1 MTTLPAPTPATA
13 DPAAPAFRSF
23 FMGGFECSTQR
34 RPSGRRI
41 DVIDATGHDRF
52 AAQDYARLA
61 AAGLRTARDGLR
73 WHLIERVPGEY
84 DFTSAQAQVTA
95 ARDHGVQVIWDLL
108 HYGSPDFV
116 DVFAPDFPEVFAR
129 FARAAAEFLRAETVG
144 ELWVCPVNE
153 ISFMAWGGGDVGY
166 LNPFAHG
173 RGDTLKRQL
182 VRASIRAMDEVRAT
196 DPAARFLHAEPLIA
210 VQAHPERPEDR
221 PHAQIN
227 HEAQYAAL
235 DMLLGRVHPELGG
248 GEGYVDV
255 IGLNYYPYNQWHHH
269 PEHHLREVLHM
280 GHPAHRPL
288 RELLAEVWAR
298 YGRPLMI
305 AETGTEDAGRAPWFA
320 RVAAE
325 TLAAR
330 AAGVPVHGVCLYP
343 VVNHPG
349 WDDDRHCHNGLWDY
363 PDALGG
369 RAADPDLAAALAQA
383 QRLEAGEPEPA
394 PVLSAEALLLTP
406 AGALREALGR
416 FARAAPV
423 IAAEAAARDLDGAFP
438 ADSFAALRAAGLLTV
453 TLPQAQGGLD
463 LGGPG
468 LLHLLRR
475 VGRAGLPVARL
486 YEGHL
491 NALLLARRF
500 GSPEQWE
507 RAAQDARA
515 GELFGVWN
523 TEAAPGLHLDPVAPD
538 PAAAAGD
545 AGAGPRWQLR
555 GNKTFTSGAGHVT
568 RPLLPAELPGGAGR
582 VMALLPAPVAP
593 ERFDPS
599 FWTPLGMR
607 PTVSFR
613 ADLDGLEIGEAEL
626 LGGPGDYYTQP
637 EFGGGALRFVAAQIG
652 GADAALSAARDVLRA
667 LGRAGDDAQRLR
679 FAGAFAGLEAAWQVT
694 LRAARLLD
702 TAPAER
708 ALAYVALARSVTED
722 ACLHAAEAAERAVG
736 ARGLLAPCPAERA
749 VRDLRMYLRQ
759 PAPDA
764 ARLALGAWVL
774 QEAEWPAVAADPWDP
789 GLTLLDGDLGDG
801 GLGDADPA
809 W

>member
-1 MTTLPAPTPATA
+1 MTTSPLTPPPAPEDTA
-13 DPAAPAFRSF
+13 PSVFRSF

-61 AAGLRTARDGLR
+61 AAGLRSARDGLR
-73 WHLIERVPGEY
+73 WHLVERVPGEY

-95 ARDHGVQVIWDLL
+95 AREAGVQVVWDLL

-129 FARAAAEFLRAETVG
+129 FARAAATFLRAGTEGT
-144 ELWVCPVNE
+144 LWVCPVNE

-166 LNPFAHG
+166 LNPFARG

-182 VRASIRAMDEVRAT
+182 VRASIRAMDEVRAV

-221 PHAQIN
+221 PHAQAD
-227 HEAQYAAL
+227 HDSQYAAL

-255 IGLNYYPYNQWHHH
+255 VGLNYYPYNQWHHH
-269 PEHHLREVLHM
+269 PEHHLREVLHP

-298 YGRPLMI
+298 YGRPVLI

-320 RVAAE
+320 RVADEA
-325 TLAAR
+325 LAAR
-330 AAGVPVHGVCLYP
+330 AAGVPVQGVCLYP

-369 RAADPDLAAALAQA
+369 RAADLALAAALASA
-383 QRLEAGEPEPA
+383 QRAEAGEPEPGPQPDPA
-394 PVLSAEALLLTP
+394 PLAPTDP
-406 AGALREALGR
+406 GREALAR
-416 FARAAPV
+416 FARVAPTL
-423 IAAEAAARDLDGAFP
+423 AAEAGARDRDGQFP
-438 ADSFAALRAAGLLTV
+438 AASFAALREAGLLTA
-453 TLPQAQGGLD
+453 TLAPEEGGLG

-468 LLHLLRR
+468 AGGAGLLALLRR
-475 VGRAGLPVARL
+475 VGRESLPVARL

-491 NALLLARRF
+491 NALLLVSRF
-500 GSPEQWE
+500 GTPEQRA
-507 RAAQDARA
+507 RAAEAAGA
-515 GELFGVWN
+515 GEVFGVWN
-523 TEAAPGLHLDPVAPD
+523 TEAAPGLHLEQ
-538 PAAAAGD
+538 AG
-545 AGAGPRWQLR
+545 GGRWRLL

-582 VMALLPAPVAP
+582 VMVLLPAPVPP
-593 ERFDPS
+593 ERFDPD
-599 FWTPLGMR
+599 FWAPLGMR

-613 ADLDGLEIGEAEL
+613 ADLDGLEVEPGDLIGA
-626 LGGPGDYYTQP
+626 PGDYYAQP
-637 EFGGGALRFVAAQIG
+637 DFGGGALRFLAAQLG
-652 GADAALSAARDVLRA
+652 GADAALKAARDVLRG
-667 LGRAGDDAQRLR
+667 LGRQGDDAQRLR
-679 FAGAFAGLEAAWQVT
+679 FAGVAAGLEAAWQVT

-702 TAPAER
+702 TAPTER
-708 ALAYVALARSVTED
+708 ALAYVALARTVTED
-722 ACLHAAEAAERAVG
+722 ACLHAAEATERAVG
-736 ARGLLAPCPAERA
+736 ARGLLAPHPAERWL
-749 VRDLRMYLRQ
+749 RDLRMYLRQ

-774 QEAEWPAVAADPWDP
+774 DGPDLPDLAADPWDP
-789 GLTLLDGDLGDG
+789 DGD
-801 GLGDADPA
+801 AA
-809 W
+809 C

>member
-1 MTTLPAPTPATA
+1 MTTVPAPLPL
-13 DPAAPAFRSF
+13 APAGNAPPVFQSF

-95 ARDHGVQVIWDLL
+95 ARAAGVQVIWDLL

-116 DVFAPDFPEVFAR
+116 DVFAPEFPEVFAR
-129 FARAAAEFLRAETVG
+129 FARAAAEFLRAETEG

-196 DPAARFLHAEPLIA
+196 DPAARFLHAEPLIS
-210 VQAHPERPEDR
+210 VQAHPERPEDHA
-221 PHAQIN
+221 HAQAN
-227 HEAQYAAL
+227 HESQYAAL
-235 DMLLGRVHPELGG
+235 DMLLGRLHPELGG
-248 GEGYVDV
+248 GEAYVDV
-255 IGLNYYPYNQWHHH
+255 VGLNYYPYNQWHHH
-269 PEHHLREVLHM
+269 PEHHLREVLDM

-288 RELLAEVWAR
+288 RGLLADVWAR
-298 YGRPLMI
+298 YGRPLLI

-325 TLAAR
+325 ALAAR
-330 AAGVPVHGVCLYP
+330 GAGVPVEGVCLYP

-369 RAADPDLAAALAQA
+369 RAADPALAAALASA
-383 QRLEAGEPEPA
+383 QRAEAGEPEPA
-394 PVLSAEALLLTP
+394 APPPEP
-406 AGALREALGR
+406 APAASTDPAREALTR
-416 FARAAPV
+416 LARAAPA
-423 IAAEAAARDLDGAFP
+423 IAAEAAARDRDGQFP
-438 ADSFAALRAAGLLTV
+438 AASFAALREAGLLTV
-453 TLPQAQGGLD
+453 TLSPEQGGLG
-463 LGGPG
+463 LGGAG
-468 LLHLLRR
+468 LLTLLRR
-475 VGRAGLPVARL
+475 VGRESLPVARL

-491 NALLLARRF
+491 NALLLVSRF
-500 GSPEQWE
+500 GAPGQ
-507 RAAQDARA
+507 RARAVADARA

-523 TEAAPGLHLDPVAPD
+523 TEAAPGLHLEE
-538 PAAAAGD
+538 
-545 AGAGPRWQLR
+545 AGAARWRLL

-582 VMALLPAPVAP
+582 AMVLLPASVPP
-593 ERFDPS
+593 ERFDPD
-599 FWTPLGMR
+599 FWSPLGMR

-613 ADLDGLEIGEAEL
+613 ADLDGLEIGAGDL
-626 LGGPGDYYTQP
+626 IGAPGDYYAQP
-637 EFGGGALRFVAAQIG
+637 EFGGGALRFLAAQLG
-652 GADAALSAARDVLRA
+652 GADAAMTAARDVLRG
-667 LGRAGDDAQRLR
+667 LGRQGDDAQRLR
-679 FAGAFAGLEAAWQVT
+679 FAGVAAGLEAAWQVT

-702 TAPAER
+702 TAPTER
-708 ALAYVALARSVTED
+708 ALAYVALARTVTED
-722 ACLHAAEAAERAVG
+722 ACLLAAEAAERAVG
-736 ARGLLAPCPAERA
+736 ARGLLAPHPAERI

-774 QEAEWPAVAADPWDP
+774 DGPEPSDLAADPWDP
-789 GLTLLDGDLGDG
+789 DGD
-801 GLGDADPA
+801 AA
-809 W
+809 C

>member
-1 MTTLPAPTPATA
+1 MTTLPAPLSL
-13 DPAAPAFRSF
+13 APAGNAPPTFRSF

-95 ARDHGVQVIWDLL
+95 AREAGVQVIWDLL

-116 DVFAPDFPEVFAR
+116 DVFAPDFPEIFAR
-129 FARAAAEFLRAETVG
+129 FARAAAEFLRAETEG
-144 ELWVCPVNE
+144 ELWICPVNE

-182 VRASIRAMDEVRAT
+182 VRASIQAIDAVRAT
-196 DPAARFLHAEPLIA
+196 DSAARFLHAEPLIA

-221 PHAQIN
+221 PHAQGN
-227 HEAQYAAL
+227 HESQYAAL
-235 DMLLGRVHPELGG
+235 DMLLGRLHPELGG
-248 GEGYVDV
+248 GEAYVDV
-255 IGLNYYPYNQWHHH
+255 VGLNYYPYNQWHHH

-288 RELLAEVWAR
+288 RELMAEVWAR

-305 AETGTEDAGRAPWFA
+305 AETGTEDDGRAAWFA
-320 RVAAE
+320 RVADEA
-325 TLAAR
+325 LAAR
-330 AAGVPVHGVCLYP
+330 AAGVPVEGVCLYP

-369 RAADPDLAAALAQA
+369 RAADPALAAALASA
-383 QRLEAGEPEPA
+383 QRAESGESEPGPSSGLAA
-394 PVLSAEALLLTP
+394 PASTDP
-406 AGALREALGR
+406 GREALIR
-416 FARAAPV
+416 FARAAPTV
-423 IAAEAAARDLDGAFP
+423 AAEAAARDRDGQFP
-438 ADSFAALRAAGLLTV
+438 AASFAALREAGLLTV
-453 TLPQAQGGLD
+453 TLTSEEGGLG
-463 LGGPG
+463 LGGGAG
-468 LLHLLRR
+468 LLALLRR
-475 VGRAGLPVARL
+475 IGRESLPVARL

-491 NALLLARRF
+491 NALLLVARF
-500 GSPEQWE
+500 GTPGQRA
-507 RAAQDARA
+507 RAAADARA

-523 TEAAPGLHLDPVAPD
+523 TEAAPGLHLEET
-538 PAAAAGD
+538 GE
-545 AGAGPRWQLR
+545 GRWRLL
-555 GNKTFTSGAGHVT
+555 GNKTFTSGSGHVT

-582 VMALLPAPVAP
+582 ILVLLPAPVPP
-593 ERFDPS
+593 ERFDPT
-599 FWTPLGMR
+599 FWAPMGMG

-613 ADLDGLEIGEAEL
+613 ADLDDLEAGPDDLIGA
-626 LGGPGDYYTQP
+626 PGDYYAQP
-637 EFGGGALRFVAAQIG
+637 DFGGGALRFLAAQLG
-652 GADAALSAARDVLRA
+652 GADAALIAARDVLRG
-667 LGRAGDDAQRLR
+667 LGRQGDDAQRLR
-679 FAGAFAGLEAAWQVT
+679 FAGVAAGLEAAWQVT
-694 LRAARLLD
+694 RRAARLLD
-702 TAPAER
+702 TAPTER
-708 ALAYVALARSVTED
+708 ALAYVALARTVTED
-722 ACLHAAEAAERAVG
+722 ACLHAAEATERAVG
-736 ARGLLAPCPAERA
+736 ARGLLAPHPAER
-749 VRDLRMYLRQ
+749 VIRDLRMYLRQ

-774 QEAEWPAVAADPWDP
+774 DSPVVPDSGADPWDP
-789 GLTLLDGDLGDG
+789 DGDVEC
-801 GLGDADPA
+801 
-809 W
+809 